1 MQARRGTVWT
11 IYESGP
17 LIIFGEKCRTPRA
30 ARQARFFPILS
41 GCLILVTTRH
51 RQRLGDWICI
61 GLTSA
66 GYSLSSPYLSSPSHR
81 SMEMPLDPGRAGL
94 DRARFCAFCC
104 GSRGAPPI
112 AMVRSARALCDWVM
126 ACAGE
131 PGLRACELRSSARP
145 IATTRMVGTRT
156 GQLVAPALRHCLPQR
171 PTTIGRWDNAWC
183 SACRWSRTH
192 WSSGHRGLI
201 VAGREQTIQG

>member
-1 MQARRGTVWT
+1 VQARRGTVWT

-66 GYSLSSPYLSSPSHR
+66 GYSVSSPYLSSPSHR

-94 DRARFCAFCC
+94 DRARFCAPTT
-104 GSRGAPPI
+104 SLDAAPGHC
-112 AMVRSARALCDWVM
+112 VSARVSQL
-126 ACAGE
+126 AG
-131 PGLRACELRSSARP
+131 AK
-145 IATTRMVGTRT
+145 
-156 GQLVAPALRHCLPQR
+156 
-171 PTTIGRWDNAWC
+171 
-183 SACRWSRTH
+183 
-192 WSSGHRGLI
+192 
-201 VAGREQTIQG
+201 AGRTLGVPAVERRLRWGHQRSVTHDYVCPLRGCGPRGCLSGFEARTLPM

>member
-1 MQARRGTVWT
+1 MQDASRS
-11 IYESGP
+11 EAGP
-17 LIIFGEKCRTPRA
+17 FLPDSERL
-30 ARQARFFPILS
+30 LS

-104 GSRGAPPI
+104 CSRGAPPT

-156 GQLVAPALRHCLPQR
+156 GQLVAPALQHCLPQR
-171 PTTIGRWDNAWC
+171 PTTIGRWDNGWC
-183 SACRWSRTH
+183 SACG
-192 WSSGHRGLI
+192 WSS
-201 VAGREQTIQG
+201 